1 MPAIK
6 QETVRR
12 FSVKCGKLVD
22 AFAKK
27 LESQQPRPIIYH
39 YTDDRGL
46 RRLRFSGQW
55 DKLRADRS
63 KEA

>member
-27 LESQQPRPIIYH
+27 LESQQPPPIIYH

-46 RRLRFSGQW
+46 RVF
-55 DKLRADRS
+55 
-63 KEA
+63 

>member
-1 MPAIK
+1 VHHELLVGARVFEQIADGRGVS
-6 QETVRR
+6 ERR
-12 FSVKCGKLVD
+12 SR
-22 AFAKK
+22 
-27 LESQQPRPIIYH
+27 EMS
-39 YTDDRGL
+39 L